1 MRAQAAPFQ
10 SVEARRCLTGVCGG
24 SIHHVWTEVCSW
36 SYRYFMCPPLR
47 VNLPKRNSWARL
59 APMRS
64 AENTAPVVIEPI
76 NGSARN
82 VLGHS
87 LHSVIEGP
95 AVSAI
100 KIALVLDK
108 QVRRNRMEVTRQYAR
123 PDVRVQLPSHG
134 AVNRSRSPFAVSFRR
149 ILRSG
154 VIEFLRILREYRHGK
169 SETLRLRSARL
180 LSVGILKQI
189 LNAYIDAKLS
199 CSSGHYL
206 GSSPIGALF
215 ALKNQLEHNLS
226 RSEPLL

>member
-1 MRAQAAPFQ
+1 MGLRRNKCLRQTGLQLPGIQ
-10 SVEARRCLTGVCGG
+10 SEVEYCNASVSQTVGQFRFEQPAIRRDIDPETFYCCVVNNLVDEVGPQQWLTAHAG
-24 SIHHVWTEVCSW
+24 
-36 SYRYFMCPPLR
+36 
-47 VNLPKRNSWARL
+47 
-59 APMRS
+59 
-64 AENTAPVVIEPI
+64 ENTAPVVIEPI

-108 QVRRNRMEVTRQYAR
+108 QVRRNRMEVTRQDAR

-154 VIEFLRILREYRHGK
+154 VIEFLRILREPAR
-169 SETLRLRSARL
+169 EERDPSAPQRAAF
-180 LSVGILKQI
+180 VRW
-189 LNAYIDAKLS
+189 NPEAD
-199 CSSGHYL
+199 
-206 GSSPIGALF
+206 
-215 ALKNQLEHNLS
+215 
-226 RSEPLL
+226 